1 MNNLSILK
9 NRTEEAGHE
18 SLEPSRPPVPAPRK
32 EGLLYDLNDDKYGNI
47 GYHQA
52 IENRCNLDTYQL
64 LLNHVLRNVE
74 TETYDM
80 RDLNARKKS
89 ELEQETLGLQDQR
102 ERLASGD
109 LPELQENLKA
119 KKMQFEA
126 VQQDP
131 SKLPASESAFDATRE
146 KMMLAGLFCLTIF
159 LYSFYFLTG
168 HAAFMKNIGK
178 SLENS
183 QSSDVSALF
192 ETVFD
197 ASAVFNDL
205 VTMPL
210 NVILI
215 AFFPFIFIVTGYLV
229 HHFME
234 KKRYGVMAGAIAIT
248 VGLDYVIAYKVT
260 SKMFDAR
267 RLAGLEENNWHFS
280 MIYSD
285 VNFYLILL
293 AGMAVYVLWG
303 VLLGLFLDEKGRGNR
318 ISLFLEGCKRDIAA
332 IENDIRQLG
341 DNIAALDKSIRKN
354 MNKLAQYDEPGTL
367 ALLSWRQI
375 EQILNGFTAGWSR
388 GTHKFYQEEQERIE
402 REKNLRS
409 GELLTLLNNFKTALK
424 ADPALVG

>member
-9 NRTEEAGHE
+9 NRIEETADE
-18 SLEPSRPPVPAPRK
+18 SMAPISSSVPAPRK
-32 EGLLYDLNDDKYGNI
+32 EGILYDLNDDKYGNI

-74 TETYDM
+74 TENYDM
-80 RDLNARKKS
+80 RDLNARKRS
-89 ELEQETLGLQDQR
+89 ELEQETHGLQEER
-102 ERLASGD
+102 ERLVSTD
-109 LPELQENLKA
+109 LPELQNKLKGNKA
-119 KKMQFEA
+119 LYEE
-126 VQQDP
+126 VQRDP
-131 SKLPASESAFDATRE
+131 SKMPASESVFDATRE
-146 KMMLAGLFCLTIF
+146 KMMQAGLFCLTIF
-159 LYSFYFLTG
+159 LYCFYFLTG

-183 QSSDVSALF
+183 QSNDVSALF

-197 ASAVFNDL
+197 ASAVVNDL
-205 VTMPL
+205 TTMPL

-234 KKRYGVMAGAIAIT
+234 KKQFGRMAGAIAIT
-248 VGLDYVIAYKVT
+248 VGLDFVIAYKVT

-267 RLAGLEENNWHFS
+267 RLAGFEELNWHFS
-280 MIYSD
+280 MIFCD

-303 VLLGLFLDEKGRGNR
+303 ILLGLFLDEKGRGNR
-318 ISLFLEGCKRDIAA
+318 ITLYLEGCRRDIEA
-332 IENDIRQLG
+332 IENDIRQLS
-341 DNIAALDKSIRKN
+341 DRIAVLDKSIREN

>member
-9 NRTEEAGHE
+9 NRDDEAGHE
-18 SLEPSRPPVPAPRK
+18 SLPPTSPPVPAPRK
-32 EGLLYDLNDDKYGNI
+32 EGMLYDLNDDKYGNI

-80 RDLNARKKS
+80 RDLNSRKRS
-89 ELEQETLGLQDQR
+89 ELEQEMRGLQDER
-102 ERLASGD
+102 VRLATVE
-109 LPELQENLKA
+109 LPELQEKLKE
-119 KKMQFEA
+119 KKSQFEE
-126 VQQDP
+126 VQRDP
-131 SKLPASESAFDATRE
+131 SKMPAAESAFDATRE
-146 KMMLAGLFCLTIF
+146 KMMQAGLFCLTIF
-159 LYSFYFLTG
+159 LYCFYFLTG

-183 QSSDVSALF
+183 QASDVSALF

-197 ASAVFNDL
+197 ASAVVNDL
-205 VTMPL
+205 TTMPL
-210 NVILI
+210 NVLLI

-234 KKRYGVMAGAIAIT
+234 KKQYGGMAGAIAIT
-248 VGLDYVIAYKVT
+248 VGLDFAIAYKVT

-267 RLAGLEENNWHFS
+267 RLAGLEEHNWHFS
-280 MIYSD
+280 MIFGD

-303 VLLGLFLDEKGRGNR
+303 ILLGLFLDEKGRGNR
-318 ISLFLEGCKRDIAA
+318 ITLYLEGCRRDIVA
-332 IENDIRQLG
+332 IEADIRQLR
-341 DNIAALDKSIRKN
+341 DRIAALDKSIREN

-388 GTHKFYQEEQERIE
+388 GIHKFYQEEQERLE

-424 ADPALVG
+424 ADPALIG